1 MQVIARLP
9 QTKASLISLW
19 TVTGLVL
26 SLFLSLVLSLV
37 LSLIAWSTFGLSIDD
52 VYQVLVAFDPDSMS
66 QQLIITLRLPRT
78 LVALLIG
85 ANLAVAG
92 VLMQGIT
99 RNALAS
105 PAILGINAGAACCMA
120 LASVGVGFLSILPP
134 VLTAA
139 IGGTMGGMLVFLLGG
154 FFSGRIHPLRLVLAG
169 IAVNALLTGLTR
181 AAVIISDELA
191 YSVLHWLAGSVAEA
205 GWEQWQLIWPV
216 SMVGLMLALS
226 LAGKLNILSLGED
239 MACGLGINITRVRML
254 ACIAVVLLTSVSVS
268 IAGPIA
274 FVGLLI
280 PHISRKLVGHE
291 HRRLIPIA
299 ALLGA
304 SLLVWSDLLARG
316 VAFPAE
322 TPVGIITALIG
333 TPCFILLAMR
343 SKLS

>member
-1 MQVIARLP
+1 MQVIARLPP

-19 TVTGLVL
+19 TVTGVVF
-26 SLFLSLVLSLV
+26 SLFLSLVLSFV
-37 LSLIAWSTFGLSIDD
+37 LSLIAWSTFGLTIDD

-92 VLMQGIT
+92 VLMQGGIT
-99 RNALAS
+99 RNPLAS

-205 GWEQWQLIWPV
+205 GWAQWQLIWPV

-226 LAGKLNILSLGED
+226 LAGKLNILSLGGKTWPVVWGGSILHE
-239 MACGLGINITRVRML
+239 CGCWPALQL
-254 ACIAVVLLTSVSVS
+254 FFLPLSVSQLPVR
-268 IAGPIA
+268 
-274 FVGLLI
+274 LL
-280 PHISRKLVGHE
+280 
-291 HRRLIPIA
+291 
-299 ALLGA
+299 
-304 SLLVWSDLLARG
+304 
-316 VAFPAE
+316 
-322 TPVGIITALIG
+322 
-333 TPCFILLAMR
+333 
-343 SKLS
+343 LSVC